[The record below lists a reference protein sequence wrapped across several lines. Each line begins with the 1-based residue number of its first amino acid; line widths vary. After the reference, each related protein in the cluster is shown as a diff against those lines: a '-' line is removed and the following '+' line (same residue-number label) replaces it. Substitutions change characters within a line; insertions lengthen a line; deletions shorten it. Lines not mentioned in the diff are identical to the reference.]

1 MATNYQGF
9 QFNSPQPT
17 SQPQQNMGMFQSQQF
32 FPQPQGNIYLIN
44 NFLEMAN
51 VPTGVG
57 ISAALCLSEGVM
69 YLKTMQNG
77 QPMVVG
83 YKISPFDKEENTS
96 KEQSAQ
102 QDFQTPKM
110 EEYDSRLK
118 ALEKEIAELKQK
130 TGYNLNEL
138 IQ

>member
-17 SQPQQNMGMFQSQQF
+17 QSQQGMFQSQQF

-57 ISAALCLSEGVM
+57 ISATLCLSEGVM

-83 YKISPFDKEENTS
+83 YKISPFDKEDNTT
-96 KEQSAQ
+96 KEQPAQ
-102 QDFQTPKM
+102 QDFYNPKLRGHITCCINGVI
-110 EEYDSRLK
+110 YDTFYPGDRLVWEAYK
-118 ALEKEIAELKQK
+118 VKRRD
-130 TGYNLNEL
+130 
-138 IQ
+138 

>member
-9 QFNSPQPT
+9 QFNSPQT
-17 SQPQQNMGMFQSQQF
+17 NQMPQQSMFQSQQF

-57 ISAALCLSEGVM
+57 ISVALCLSEGVM

-83 YKISPFDKEENTS
+83 YKISPMDKENNTS
-96 KEQSAQ
+96 KDQTTQSNINENKL
-102 QDFQTPKM
+102 D
-110 EEYDSRLK
+110 EYENRLK
-118 ALEKEIAELKQK
+118 AIEKEIQELKQK

>member
-9 QFNSPQPT
+9 QFNSPPPNQP
-17 SQPQQNMGMFQSQQF
+17 QPQQGMFQSQQF

-83 YKISPFDKEENTS
+83 YKISPFDKEDNTP
-96 KEQSAQ
+96 KEQQTAQ
-102 QDFQTPKM
+102 QESNNPKL
-110 EEYDSRLK
+110 EEYENRLK
-118 ALEKEIAELKQK
+118 ALEKEIEELKQK

>member
-9 QFNSPQPT
+9 QFNPQQPQT
-17 SQPQQNMGMFQSQQF
+17 SQPSAFQSQQF
-32 FPQPQGNIYLIN
+32 FPQPQGNIYIIN
-44 NFLEMAN
+44 NSLEMAN

-57 ISAALCLSEGVM
+57 VSVALCLSEGVM

-77 QPMVVG
+77 QPMFVG
-83 YKISPFDKEENTS
+83 YKISPFDKEQEDTKQTS
-96 KEQSAQ
+96 NDTQELKL
-102 QDFQTPKM
+102 D
-110 EEYDSRLK
+110 EYINRLE
-118 ALEKEIAELKQK
+118 ALEKEISVLKQK